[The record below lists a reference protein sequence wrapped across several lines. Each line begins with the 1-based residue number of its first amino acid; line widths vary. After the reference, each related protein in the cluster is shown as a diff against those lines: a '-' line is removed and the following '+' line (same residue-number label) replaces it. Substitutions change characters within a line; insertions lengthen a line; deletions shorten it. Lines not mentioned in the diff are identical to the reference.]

1 MPDQIRVFVNDRGF
15 SLAGGTLVRDAIRA
29 GAPDLFPHCEA
40 GHAKITDARGLPMGL
55 DDALVAGSILRVVK
69 SSRRG
74 GG

>member
-29 GAPDLFPHCEA
+29 GAPDLFPDCEA
-40 GHAKITDARGLPMGL
+40 GHANIT
-55 DDALVAGSILRVVK
+55 DALVAGSILRVVK